1 MHIRGAILV
10 TSTLPGVRPLGVRG
24 EPLHNAQAQ
33 LRAVLRRRL
42 GDRHFHLLAEPE
54 PHALGGRI
62 DWYCAV
68 SGTVRPLAELPE
80 AERTAARTDIDA
92 LLADIDRLGQS
103 LEAGPTEDGRLA
115 GRSLRLAARRPSD
128 EHLFLVGDQPVVV
141 CWGYDVEAAGAV
153 LPGTFMPATGAQ
165 GSLPPALVPEP
176 LAPPPLGPMPV
187 AATGTMATAAAFPW
201 LFWLL
206 ASLLAILIL
215 MLASWLLRQCMPV
228 EPDTRVTVVPGA
240 QSTAPPPLPPAPDP
254 MIDLRR
260 DIDVAHDQEARLRAT
275 LAALRDDLAA
285 RLAQCRPVEPP
296 KPPAPE
302 VEPPK
307 PPPLPVDRWK
317 ERDLSIL
324 DGCWVLGRDTPA
336 TMTQDNGPPL
346 RGVQRAGRLCFDRA
360 GRGTYEA
367 VAEFPGRSRLQCKA
381 AITAGFQPDETVR
394 IQKPQVTCTD
404 GKSRWNADTLNCRRV
419 DDNVAL
425 CRDTRGGELEFR
437 REGR

>member
-1 MHIRGAILV
+1 MRGAILV

-33 LRAVLRRRL
+33 LRAVVRRRL

-68 SGTVRPLAELPE
+68 SGTVRPLGELPE
-80 AERTAARTDIDA
+80 PARVAARTDIDA
-92 LLADIDRLGQS
+92 LLAEIDRLGQS

-153 LPGTFMPATGAQ
+153 LPGTFVPGAGAPASRTPPLAPESPVPPPFAPMPAAATGA
-165 GSLPPALVPEP
+165 AT
-176 LAPPPLGPMPV
+176 
-187 AATGTMATAAAFPW
+187 AAAAAFPW

-206 ASLLAILIL
+206 AALLAIVIL

-228 EPDTRVTVVPGA
+228 EPDTRVTVLPG
-240 QSTAPPPLPPAPDP
+240 TPTTVPPPPPVHDPLP
-254 MIDLRR
+254 DLRR
-260 DIDVAHDQEARLRAT
+260 DIDAGRDQEAKLRAT
-275 LAALRDDLAA
+275 LAALRDELAA
-285 RLAQCRPVEPP
+285 RLARCRPAEPP
-296 KPPAPE
+296 PPPPPPPA
-302 VEPPK
+302 
-307 PPPLPVDRWK
+307 LPVDRWK

-324 DGCWVLGRDTPA
+324 DGCWLLGRDTPA
-336 TMTQDNGPPL
+336 TMTQDNGPSL
-346 RGVQRAGRLCFDRA
+346 RGVQRAGRLCFDR
-360 GRGTYEA
+360 GGHGTYDA
-367 VAEFPGRSRLQCKA
+367 VAEFPGRAQLQCKA
-381 AITAGFQPDETVR
+381 PVTAAFQPDETVR

-419 DDNVAL
+419 DDNVAI
-425 CRDTRGGELEFR
+425 CRDSRGGELEFR
-437 REGR
+437 REAR